1 MKPSY
6 ILSLLGLQ
14 VASVMAIPVE
24 SDALSTE
31 QNEVLQEDNN
41 ILAQLSNQARCIPCR
56 GRCRGYCCPP
66 GTPTAFGLV
75 AAAGVRAAKQ
85 VRPRGIAWLCSM
97 T

>member
-24 SDALSTE
+24 SDALSMPYFLLKL
-31 QNEVLQEDNN
+31 VSGLDVACHAGADAVA
-41 ILAQLSNQARCIPCR
+41 IAAHQAL
-56 GRCRGYCCPP
+56 
-66 GTPTAFGLV
+66 PTAFGLV

-85 VRPRGIAWLCSM
+85 VRPRGVAWLSAV
-97 T
+97 

>member
-24 SDALSTE
+24 SDALS
-31 QNEVLQEDNN
+31 
-41 ILAQLSNQARCIPCR
+41 IPCFLLKLVS
-56 GRCRGYCCPP
+56 GWDVASHAGA
-66 GTPTAFGLV
+66 GAVAIAAHQALPTAFGLV